1 MNLGPRARL
10 GPYEITMP
18 LGAGGMGEVYKARDT
33 RLDRVVALKI
43 LPPATALKSGR
54 ERRFIQEARAAS
66 SLNHPNIVHIYDVGE
81 DNGTH
86 FIAME
91 YVAGVTL
98 QKKIGRGLGL
108 SELLNYA
115 IDIASALA
123 RAHAAGIVHRDLK
136 PSNVMITTDGVA
148 KILDFGVAKLLD
160 PADDPETLTQTDAA
174 SRTGDN
180 LPVGSVAYM
189 SPEQAE
195 CRPIDARSDIFSFG
209 AVVYEM
215 ATGARAFPGDSTAST
230 LASVLR
236 EEPVPITTIAGDL
249 PAELQRVVLRCLRKD
264 PARRFQ
270 HMDDVGVA
278 LQELKEE
285 IAIARAPGPATASAP
300 PPLRSLVGHMNLL
313 HGGWLGWLV
322 ALVCLIAL
330 GYAYLER
337 AHSDERTMRFFV
349 ALPDGW
355 NLAQPTALS
364 IGAPIALAVS
374 PDGRQVAFVAL
385 NAAGTAFLWVRA
397 LDSLA
402 ARALAGTDDASAP
415 FWSPNGQFVG
425 FFAGGKLRKIDVSGG
440 PPVTLCDAPVD
451 VRGGTWSSSGV
462 ILFAPGASVSAP
474 LSTGLQK
481 VSASGG
487 TPTAA
492 TMLEKGEASHVGPS
506 FLPDGRHFLYRVIKV
521 GETGPGPVYAA
532 SLDSPERTLVVRTGS
547 MNVAFTQDYLLFLH
561 DTSLM
566 AQSFDARRLTLAGE
580 AMPVAEL
587 VEAWGTPALGTF
599 AASGALL
606 AYRTAAPRVESQL
619 TWLDRTGKV
628 VAVVSDRANYGDVE
642 LSPDG
647 TRAAVS
653 LLDSRVGTRDLWV
666 FDVARG
672 VKTRLTSDR
681 AEENTPV
688 WSPDGSRIV
697 FDSSRQGPLE
707 LFEKA
712 SDGAGVEKIVLADRR
727 NKFPSSWSPDG
738 RFLMYMVDNGEP
750 SGWDLWV
757 LPLFGDR
764 TPFPFLQRPSNDVQ
778 GQFSFDGRWV
788 TYASNESGRYE
799 VYVTAF
805 PEPRATRQISSGGGV
820 WPRWRHDAKEIF
832 YLAPDGKI
840 MSAAVNARGDTFEA
854 GSSRALFDAHPKNVR
869 WPYSA
874 SPDGQRFL
882 VNLPVDQAVRPAYG
896 LGQLNSTPLTV
907 VVNWRAALKR

>member
-1 MNLGPRARL
+1 MTVGPGARL
-10 GPYEITMP
+10 GPYEIMMP

-33 RLDRVVALKI
+33 RLDRVLALKI
-43 LPPATALKSGR
+43 LPPAALSSGR

-81 DNGTH
+81 ENGTH

-91 YVAGVTL
+91 YVPGVTL
-98 QKKIGRGLGL
+98 RKKIGPRGLGL
-108 SELLNYA
+108 SDLLDYA
-115 IDIASALA
+115 IDMASALA

-136 PSNVMITTDGVA
+136 PSNVMITTEGVA

-160 PADDPETLTQTDAA
+160 PADDPETPTETDVPF
-174 SRTGDN
+174 RTGEG
-180 LPVGSVAYM
+180 LLVGSVAYM

-215 ATGARAFPGDSTAST
+215 ATGSRAFAGDSTAST
-230 LASVLR
+230 LASILR
-236 EEPVPITTIAGDL
+236 EEPVPIATVASGL

-278 LQELKEE
+278 LKELKEE
-285 IAIARAPGPATASAP
+285 IDVARAPGPSTPSALP
-300 PPLRSLVGHMNLL
+300 APGSLVAPMNLVR
-313 HGGWLGWLV
+313 GAWLAWSV

-330 GYAYLER
+330 ALAYLPR
-337 AHSDERTMRFFV
+337 ARSEEQTIRFFLP
-349 ALPDGW
+349 LPDGW
-355 NLAQPTALS
+355 NLAQPTTLT
-364 IGAPIALAVS
+364 IGAPATLAVA

-385 NAAGTAFLWVRA
+385 NAAGTASLWVRA

-415 FWSPNGQFVG
+415 FWSPNSQSVG
-425 FFAGGKLRKIDVSGG
+425 FFAGGKLKKIDVSGG
-440 PPVTLCDAPVD
+440 PPVALCDAPVD
-451 VRGGTWSSSGV
+451 VRGGAWGRDGEIV
-462 ILFAPGASVSAP
+462 FAPGASVTVP
-474 LSTGLQK
+474 LSTGLQR

-492 TMLEKGEASHVGPS
+492 TMLGQGEASHVGPT

-521 GETGPGPVYAA
+521 GETGAGPVYAA
-532 SLDSPERTLVVRTGS
+532 SLDSAERTLVVSAAS
-547 MNVAFTQDYLLFLH
+547 MNVSFAEDHLLFLR

-566 AQSFDARRLTLAGE
+566 AQPFDARRLTLAGE

-587 VEAWGTPALGTF
+587 VEAWGTPTLGTF
-599 AASGALL
+599 AASGAVL
-606 AYRTAAPRVESQL
+606 AYRTAPPPVESQL
-619 TWLDRTGKV
+619 TWLDRAGKV
-628 VAVVSDRANYGDVE
+628 VAVVSDRGNYGDVE

-653 LLDSRVGTRDLWV
+653 LLDSSLGTRDLWV
-666 FDVARG
+666 VDVARG

-712 SDGAGVEKIVLADRR
+712 ANGVGADKIVLVDRR

-738 RFLMYMVDNGEP
+738 RFIMYMVDNGEP

-757 LPLFGDR
+757 LPLFGR
-764 TPFPFLQRPSNDVQ
+764 RKPFPFLQTPSNDVQ
-778 GQFSFDGRWV
+778 GQFSVDGRWV

-799 VYVTAF
+799 VYATTF
-805 PEPRATRQISSGGGV
+805 PEAGAARQISSGGGV
-820 WPRWRHDAKEIF
+820 WPRWRHDGKEIF

-840 MSAAVNARGDTFEA
+840 MSAGVNARGGTFEA
-854 GSSRALFDAHPKNVR
+854 GSPIALFDAHPKTVR
-869 WPYSA
+869 WPYSP
-874 SPDGQRFL
+874 SPDGRRFL
-882 VNLPVDQAVRPAYG
+882 VNTLVEQAVRPAYAM
-896 LGQLNSTPLTV
+896 GQLNSTPLTL
-907 VVNWRAALKR
+907 VVNWRAALKK